1 MSFERP
7 TLKEIIE
14 RLDGDTQ
21 SRLSVPQMRR
31 SNARVFDRVLAGAA
45 HSLYGYIEYLNRQQF
60 FDTAESDYLDRWAS
74 IYGLARKKATKAT
87 GEIVFRFSGEL
98 INVPEGTILQSDD
111 GVQYKT
117 VGPVSS
123 DGTAAAEALN
133 EGTSGNQLEEDVLT
147 LVSPIVGVFSEV
159 TIVKLGGGSEAETD
173 DSLRARLLSRVRET
187 PHGGTESDYVQWAL
201 EVPGVTRAWAFPKEE
216 GEGTVTVRFV
226 CDGMAEII
234 PDKAMRDK
242 VFEHI
247 DKLRPVTAHL
257 YVRAPEIK
265 AVNIVIAGLL
275 PDDAEVRE
283 AVKQE
288 LKDLFARE
296 GVPGQR
302 IYLSHIRA
310 AISAALGEEDHSV
323 TSPTS
328 DPIPDSNNELLT
340 LGEITWQ

>member
-74 IYGLARKKATKAT
+74 IYGLARKKATKAS
-87 GEIVFRFSGEL
+87 GEVVFRFSGEL

-111 GVQYKT
+111 GVQYIT
-117 VGPVSS
+117 TGPVAS
-123 DGTAAAEALN
+123 DGNAAIQALN

-147 LVSPIVGVFSEV
+147 LVSPIIGVYSEA

-173 DSLRARLLSRVRET
+173 ESLRARLLSRVRET

-201 EVPGVTRAWAFPKEE
+201 EVPGVTRAWAFPKEQ

-226 CDGMAEII
+226 CDGMDEII
-234 PDKAMRDK
+234 PDKAMLDK

-257 YVRAPEIK
+257 YVSAPEIK
-265 AVNIVIAGLL
+265 SVNIQISGLL

-296 GVPGQR
+296 GAPGKR

-310 AISAALGEEDHSV
+310 AVSAAVGEEDH
-323 TSPTS
+323 TIDLPTS
-328 DPIPDSNNELLT
+328 DPLPDNNNELLT
-340 LGEITWQ
+340 LGEITWL

>member
-1 MSFERP
+1 M
-7 TLKEIIE
+7 
-14 RLDGDTQ
+14 
-21 SRLSVPQMRR
+21 
-31 SNARVFDRVLAGAA
+31 
-45 HSLYGYIEYLNRQQF
+45 
-60 FDTAESDYLDRWAS
+60 
-74 IYGLARKKATKAT
+74 
-87 GEIVFRFSGEL
+87 
-98 INVPEGTILQSDD
+98 
-111 GVQYKT
+111 
-117 VGPVSS
+117 
-123 DGTAAAEALN
+123 
-133 EGTSGNQLEEDVLT
+133 
-147 LVSPIVGVFSEV
+147 
-159 TIVKLGGGSEAETD
+159 
-173 DSLRARLLSRVRET
+173 
-187 PHGGTESDYVQWAL
+187 
-201 EVPGVTRAWAFPKEE
+201 PGVTRAWAFPKEE

-226 CDGMAEII
+226 CDGMTEII

-310 AISAALGEEDHSV
+310 AISAALGEEDHTV

>member
-1 MSFERP
+1 MRFERP

-31 SNARVFDRVLAGAA
+31 SNAKVFDRVLAGAA

-74 IYGLARKKATKAT
+74 IYGLTRKKATKAS
-87 GEIVFRFSGEL
+87 GEVIFRFSADL
-98 INVPEGTILQSDD
+98 VNIPEGTILQSDD
-111 GVQYKT
+111 GIQYKT
-117 VGPVSS
+117 TGP
-123 DGTAAAEALN
+123 TASNGSTSVEALN
-133 EGTSGNQLEEDVLT
+133 EGISGNQLEDDVLT
-147 LVSPIVGVFSEV
+147 LVSPISGVYSEV
-159 TIVKLGGGSEAETD
+159 TIIKLGGGSEAEAD
-173 DSLRARLLSRVRET
+173 ESLRARLLSRVRET

-226 CDGMAEII
+226 CDGMDEII
-234 PDKAMRDK
+234 PDKAMLDK

-257 YVRAPEIK
+257 YVSAPK
-265 AVNIVIAGLL
+265 VRPVNITIAGLL

-283 AVKQE
+283 AVRQE

-323 TSPTS
+323 VFPTA
-328 DPIPDSNNELLT
+328 DPVPETNNELPT
-340 LGEITWQ
+340 LGEISWQ

>member
-7 TLKEIIE
+7 SLKEIIE

-31 SNARVFDRVLAGAA
+31 SNAKVFDRVLAGAA

-74 IYGLARKKATKAT
+74 IYGLRRKKATRAS
-87 GEIVFRFSGEL
+87 GEVLFRFSEEL

-111 GVQYKT
+111 AVQYQT
-117 VGPVSS
+117 CGPVAS
-123 DGTAAAEALN
+123 DGIVSVEALN
-133 EGTSGNQLEEDVLT
+133 DGTIGNQLEGDVLT
-147 LVSPIVGVFSEV
+147 LVSPILGVYSEV
-159 TIVKLGGGSEAETD
+159 TILKLGGGTEAESD
-173 DSLRARLLSRVRET
+173 ESLRSRLLSRVRET
-187 PHGGTESDYVQWAL
+187 PHGGTASDYVQWAL
-201 EVPGVTRAWAFPKEE
+201 EVPGVTRAWCFPMEN

-226 CDGMAEII
+226 CDGMDNIV
-234 PDKAMRDK
+234 PDKAMLDK
-242 VFEHI
+242 VFEYI

-257 YVRAPEIK
+257 TVSAPQIK
-265 AVNIVIAGLL
+265 SVDIVIEGLF
-275 PDDAEVRE
+275 PDDAEVRD

-296 GVPGQR
+296 GAPGQR

-310 AISAALGEEDHSV
+310 AISSAVGEEDHTV
-323 TSPTS
+323 VSPLS
-328 DPIPDSNNELLT
+328 DPIPGNNNELLT
-340 LGEITWQ
+340 LGEVVWQ

>member
-7 TLKEIIE
+7 TLKEIVE

-31 SNARVFDRVLAGAA
+31 SNAKVFDRVLAGAV

-74 IYGLARKKATKAT
+74 IYGLTRKQATKAS
-87 GEIVFRFSGEL
+87 GQVIIKFSGEL
-98 INVPEGTILQSDD
+98 VNVPEGTILQSDD
-111 GVQYKT
+111 GIQYKT
-117 VGPVSS
+117 VGPVDSS
-123 DGTAAAEALN
+123 GITEIEALVD
-133 EGTSGNQLEEDVLT
+133 GTSGNQLEEDVLT
-147 LVSPIVGVFSEV
+147 LVSPIVGVYSEV
-159 TIVKLGGGSEAETD
+159 TIVKLGGGSEAESD
-173 DSLRARLLSRVRET
+173 DSLRGRLLSRVRET
-187 PHGGTESDYVQWAL
+187 PHGGTSSDYVQWAL
-201 EVPGVTRAWAFPKEE
+201 EVPGVTRAWCFPKES
-216 GEGTVTVRFV
+216 GEGSVTVRFV
-226 CDGMAEII
+226 CDGMDEII
-234 PDKAMRDK
+234 PDKAMLDK

-257 YVRAPEIK
+257 YVSPPEIRT
-265 AVNIVIAGLL
+265 VDITIAGLL
-275 PDDAEVRE
+275 PDDADVRA

-296 GVPGQR
+296 GAPGQR

-323 TSPTS
+323 VSPTS
-328 DPIPDSNNELLT
+328 DPIPDGNSQLLT

>member
-1 MSFERP
+1 M
-7 TLKEIIE
+7 
-14 RLDGDTQ
+14 
-21 SRLSVPQMRR
+21 
-31 SNARVFDRVLAGAA
+31 
-45 HSLYGYIEYLNRQQF
+45 
-60 FDTAESDYLDRWAS
+60 
-74 IYGLARKKATKAT
+74 
-87 GEIVFRFSGEL
+87 
-98 INVPEGTILQSDD
+98 
-111 GVQYKT
+111 QYKT

-123 DGTAAAEALN
+123 DGTTAVEALN

-201 EVPGVTRAWAFPKEE
+201 AVPGVTRAWAFPKEE

-242 VFEHI
+242 VFEYI

>member
-7 TLKEIIE
+7 ALKEIIE

-21 SRLSVPQMRR
+21 SRMSVPQMRR
-31 SNARVFDRVLAGAA
+31 SNAKVFDRVLAGAA

-60 FDTAESDYLDRWAS
+60 FDTAETDYLDRWAS
-74 IYGLARKKATKAT
+74 IYGLARKKATKAA
-87 GEIVFRFSGEL
+87 GEVVFRFSADL
-98 INVPEGTILQSDD
+98 VNVPEGTILQSDE

-117 VGPVSS
+117 TGPVAS
-123 DGTAAAEALN
+123 DGTAAVEALN
-133 EGTSGNQLEEDVLT
+133 EGVSGNQLEDDVLT

-159 TIVKLGGGSEAETD
+159 TITKLGGGSEAESD
-173 DSLRARLLSRVRET
+173 DSLRSRLLSRVRET
-187 PHGGTESDYVQWAL
+187 PHGGTASDYVQWAL
-201 EVPGVTRAWAFPKEE
+201 EVPGVTRAWCFPKEE

-226 CDGMAEII
+226 CDGMDEII
-234 PDKAMRDK
+234 PDKAMLDK

-257 YVRAPEIK
+257 YVSAPEIQP
-265 AVNIVIAGLL
+265 VNIEISGLL

-296 GVPGQR
+296 GAPGQR

-310 AISAALGEEDHSV
+310 AISAALGEEDHTV
-323 TSPTS
+323 VSPQS
-328 DPIPDSNNELLT
+328 DPVPGSNNELLT